1 MKSNHKVFE
10 LFHET
15 NCLITKR
22 LVYFG
27 SENYDED
34 NCGESGVDF
43 LSTKKLIKNLIYL
56 DTLSSKNIKLYFNSP
71 GGDWHHGMAIYDC
84 ILGLRSKVVFVGF
97 GYVRSMGSIIMQACD
112 KRLLTPNCKVMIHD
126 GIEGYYGIPKSFE
139 AWGKESRKTRQKMYE
154 IYYNEMIKKDKNI
167 TLKKI
172 EDMCKHDYIFSGE
185 DAVNMGLADRVL
197 K

>member
-27 SENYDED
+27 SEHYDED
-34 NCGESGVDF
+34 DCGETGVDF
-43 LSTKKLIKNLIYL
+43 ASASKLIKNLLYLDRIKKGTIYL
-56 DTLSSKNIKLYFNSP
+56 FFNSP

-84 ILGLRSKVVFVGF
+84 ILGLRSKVIFTGF

-112 KRLLTPNCKVMIHD
+112 KRYLTPNCKVMIHD
-126 GIEGYYGIPKSFE
+126 GTFGHYDIPKSTE
-139 AWGKESRKTRQKMYE
+139 AWAEESKKTRQKMYQ
-154 IYYNEMIKKDKNI
+154 IYYDGMIKKDKNI
-167 TLKKI
+167 TLKRI
-172 EDMCKHDYIFSGE
+172 EDMCSHDFIIEGE
-185 DAVNMGLADRVL
+185 DAVKIGLADKVL